1 VRRVIWA
8 LIGAIAAAVALLASP
23 DTYARLRSGLFGG
36 ESASLEPPDVGVADV
51 PEQIVSDAGGET
63 EASDAADAEQV
74 AESERR
80 AAPAGVSDAYA
91 DEIRNRIEEARARV
105 RERAGQAR
113 ADDESAA

>member
-80 AAPAGVSDAYA
+80 AAPAGGSDAYA
-91 DEIRNRIEEARARV
+91 NKIRTGRGRPRARV